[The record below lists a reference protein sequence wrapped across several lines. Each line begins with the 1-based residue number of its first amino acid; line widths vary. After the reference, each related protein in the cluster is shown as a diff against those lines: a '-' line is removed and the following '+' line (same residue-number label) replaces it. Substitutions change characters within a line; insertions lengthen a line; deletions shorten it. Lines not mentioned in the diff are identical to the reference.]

1 MFKNSILSKKSM
13 LAVAGSFMYSFLWIF
28 LIKPEKFGIFNY
40 TTEYFKLLYVVIVY
54 LSFQLL
60 EEEVKNN
67 ILVTLFT
74 GVFTRVQIIISK
86 FISLIFLGIYFAFIG
101 ELNNLIVCKFA
112 ENGFGISEFLK
123 LNHVNI
129 ILSIILITF
138 LMGSVCFVTLAFKLK
153 SKTISTIATVLL
165 SVLNFWSTLIV
176 TEIEYLHRPI
186 TAFYKIYMKTPMYIS
201 AKLILKFDLSNWILA
216 IGWGLL
222 LFGSFMVIM
231 DRKEIS

>member
-28 LIKPEKFGIFNY
+28 VVKPEKYEVFNY
-40 TTEYFKLLYVVIVY
+40 TTEYFKLLFVVIVY

-112 ENGFGISEFLK
+112 VNNFGISEFLK

-129 ILSIILITF
+129 VLSIILITF
-138 LMGSVCFVTLAFKLK
+138 LMGTLCFFILALKLK
-153 SKTISTIATVLL
+153 SKTISTIATILL
-165 SVLNFWSTLIV
+165 SVLNFWNSAMITM
-176 TEIEYLHRPI
+176 IEYFNYPV